1 MKKIVL
7 FLLSLAICVSCMT
20 GCDLHHS
27 RKVPKEGLWYC
38 QEALV
43 WMDFTTDEN
52 TYATVGETKVKCTIL
67 NDRGSSYVCVLFQDE
82 MVEMP
87 GYEMGASIFEGDCIL
102 LTSDYLL
109 IKDDDGNSFHFS
121 RIE

>member
-1 MKKIVL
+1 MKKIVP
-7 FLLSLAICVSCMT
+7 FLLALAICTSCMT
-20 GCDLHHS
+20 SCSPRHS
-27 RKVPKEGLWYC
+27 RKVPKEGIWYC
-38 QEALV
+38 QEVLV
-43 WMDFTTDEN
+43 CMDFNTGEN
-52 TYATVGETKVKCTIL
+52 TYVMIGETKVKCTIL

-82 MVEMP
+82 IVEIP
-87 GYEMGASIFEGDCIL
+87 GYEMGTSIFEGDCIL